1 MLDKK
6 GDGTLTT
13 TELGTIMR
21 SMGQNPIEAELQD
34 MINAIV
40 TGWLEILQF
49 KKKKILILEM

>member
-6 GDGTLTT
+6 GDGTITT

-34 MINAIV
+34 MIDAV
-40 TGWLEILQF
+40 VPGWLEILQF

>member
-6 GDGTLTT
+6 GDGTITT

-34 MINAIV
+34 MINAVV

-49 KKKKILILEM
+49 KKKKSSF